1 VKLPESI
8 LILAPHPDDEALMTA
23 GVIRQAVAQGVKL
36 TVCVASNGAYLDIDG
51 TRAAVRRAES
61 LSALSLL
68 GIAERDAR
76 FLGYPDTGMEPEL
89 SFFYNLYGNGA
100 YETYRKADF
109 ERELDALLEET
120 KPKLVITSSPWDMH
134 GDHVGLYHFAMDAV
148 SRLPQENRPEVWQSL
163 VHSPAGDDV
172 WPIPGSELFTMP
184 PGLEETTDLKWSERV
199 SVPLPIAETER
210 KLRAIQ
216 EYRSALKYEEE
227 PEVVRYLL
235 AFAKREEIFWSVNRS
250 DEENETI

>member
-8 LILAPHPDDEALMTA
+8 LILAPHPDDEALMAA
-23 GVIRQAVAQGVKL
+23 GVIRRAAQQGAKL

-51 TRAAVRRAES
+51 TRAATRRAES
-61 LSALSLL
+61 LSALNLL
-68 GIAERDAR
+68 GIGEEDAR

-89 SFFYNLYGNGA
+89 SFFFNLYEKGA
-100 YETYRKADF
+100 CETYRKADF
-109 ERELDALLEET
+109 ERELDKLLEET

-134 GDHVGLYHFAMDAV
+134 GDHVGLYNFLRDAV
-148 SRLPQENRPEVWQSL
+148 SRLPEARRPEVWHSL
-163 VHSPAGDDV
+163 IHSPAGDDV

-184 PGLEETTDLKWSERV
+184 PGLEETTDLKWGERV
-199 SVPLPIAETER
+199 SVPVEEAEL

-235 AFAKREEIFWSVNRS
+235 AFAKREEIFWSDRS
-250 DEENETI
+250 DAENETV

>member
-8 LILAPHPDDEALMTA
+8 LVLAPHPDDEVLMAA
-23 GVIRQAVAQGVKL
+23 GIIHRAVQQGARL
-36 TVCVASNGAYLDIDG
+36 TVCVASNGAYLDIGG

-61 LSALSLL
+61 LAALNLL
-68 GIAERDAR
+68 GVGEEDVR

-100 YETYRKADF
+100 YETHKKADF
-109 ERELDALLEET
+109 ERELDKLLEDA

-134 GDHVGLYHFAMDAV
+134 GDHVGLYRFAMDAV
-148 SRLPQENRPEVWQSL
+148 SRLPKGERPEVWQSL
-163 VHSPAGDDV
+163 IHSPAGDDA
-172 WPIPGSELFTMP
+172 WPIPESGLFTMP
-184 PGLEETTDLKWSERV
+184 PRLEEMTSLRWDGRIV
-199 SVPLPIAETER
+199 VPVEETGL

-235 AFAKREEIFWSVNRS
+235 AFAKREEIFWSNRS
-250 DEENETI
+250 DVEHETV